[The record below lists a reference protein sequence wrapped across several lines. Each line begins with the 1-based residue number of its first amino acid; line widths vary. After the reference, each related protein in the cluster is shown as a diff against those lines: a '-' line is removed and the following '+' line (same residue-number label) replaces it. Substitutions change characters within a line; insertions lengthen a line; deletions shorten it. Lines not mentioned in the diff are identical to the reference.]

1 METPMNFHARPTV
14 TPQADEALEDLAESL
29 EISEHRYE
37 QAEARYKSLGEWL
50 NRPGST
56 IRQYA
61 PQVHVQGSFGLGTV
75 TPPLTDSDEYDI
87 DAVCEFRLLTKAQV
101 TQKKLK
107 QLLEVEMRAYAR
119 GHSMNKPLEE
129 HRRCWRQRYADEAQ
143 FHIDVTPSVLNGAE
157 LAAMLRA
164 RSLDTS
170 LASTGISI
178 TDNEH
183 DFYEIISNDWQR
195 SNPRGFLKWFL
206 LRMAAAYERRKTK
219 LTRKGVYAGTED
231 VPDYR
236 IRTPLQQSIMI
247 LKRHRDIMF
256 IGRNDDK
263 PISIILTTLAAHSYQ
278 GEERISDALFAILSK
293 MDSFIK
299 QADGTFIIENP
310 SDPLEN
316 FADKWKKH
324 PERASAF
331 REWLQKARQDF
342 ATIAALS
349 NKDLIADYLAN
360 GVGKGIADKVR
371 ERSAKRLSAPS
382 ILTQGL
388 IADAA
393 ATRQAPP
400 SLQGDRRN
408 A

>member
-1 METPMNFHARPTV
+1 MNFHARPTV
-14 TPQADEALEDLAESL
+14 TSQADEALEDLAESL
-29 EISEHRYE
+29 EISEHRYQ
-37 QAEARYKSLGEWL
+37 QAEKRYKSLGEWL
-50 NRPGST
+50 NRPEST

-75 TPPLTDSDEYDI
+75 TPPLTETDEYDI
-87 DAVCEFRLLTKAQV
+87 DAVCEFRLLTKDQV
-101 TQKKLK
+101 TQQRLK
-107 QLLEVEMRAYAR
+107 QMLEVEMRDYAR
-119 GHSMNKPLEE
+119 RHNMNNPLEE

-157 LAAMLRA
+157 LVAMLAA
-164 RSLDTS
+164 RRLDTS

-183 DFYEIISNDWQR
+183 PYYHFINKDWQR

-206 LRMAAAYERRKTK
+206 LRMAAAYQRRKSK
-219 LTRKGVYAGTED
+219 LTRDGVYAGTEE

-236 IRTPLQQSIMI
+236 IRTPLQKAIMI
-247 LKRHRDIMF
+247 LKQHRDIMF
-256 IGRNDDK
+256 IGRNDEK
-263 PISIILTTLAAHSYQ
+263 PISIIITTLAAHSYE
-278 GEERISDALFAILSK
+278 GEERISDALFSILLK
-293 MDSFIK
+293 MDRFIE
-299 QADGTFIIENP
+299 QAADGTFVIKNP

-324 PERASAF
+324 PERAIAF
-331 REWLQKARQDF
+331 REWLQRARQDF

-349 NKDLIADYLAN
+349 NKDMIADYLAS
-360 GVGKGIADKVR
+360 GVGTRIANKVK
-371 ERSAKRLSAPS
+371 ERAARRISAPN

-388 IADAA
+388 VANAA
-393 ATRQAPP
+393 AARQAPA